1 MRQIYD
7 FWFGPRLLTSVIA
20 ERIEDARVRAAD
32 DANVRESKDSDEPAH
47 EFRIRLARADVQT
60 RPLADSCGP
69 K

>member
-1 MRQIYD
+1 MRQIYE

-20 ERIEDARVRAAD
+20 ERIEDARVMAAD
-32 DANVRESKDSDEPAH
+32 DTNVTISKAPDEAPY
-47 EFRIRLARADVQT
+47 EFRIRLARADVKT